1 MTLRGASTVPTP
13 GGPTVRRILVGAQLR
28 RLRESRGLTREAAG
42 YRIRASES
50 KISRLELGRVGFKDR
65 DISDLLELYGVV
77 DETQREALVALARE
91 ANSPG
96 WWHSYDDVLPNWFQT
111 YVGLEE
117 AASLIRSYEIQFLP
131 GLLQTEAYAR
141 AVVSSG
147 APQLPSS
154 EVDRRVHLRITRQKI
169 LRRPTAP
176 PVFWA
181 VVDEAALHRPIGG
194 SKVMKEQVQ
203 YLLEL
208 MTLPNVTLQVMPFRF
223 GGHAGE
229 GGAFTMLRFPEP
241 ELPDVVYVEQLVS
254 AYYLDKRE
262 YVERYARTMD
272 RLTVDSQPPETTRVT
287 LERIL
292 TQV

>member
-1 MTLRGASTVPTP
+1 M
-13 GGPTVRRILVGAQLR
+13 GAQLR
-28 RLRESRGLTREAAG
+28 RLREEKGITREAAG

-65 DISDLLELYGVV
+65 DISDLLELYGVQ
-77 DETQREALVALARE
+77 DEVQREALVALARE
-91 ANSPG
+91 ANSAG

-117 AASLIRSYEIQFLP
+117 AATLIRSYEIQFLP
-131 GLLQTEAYAR
+131 GLLQTEEYAR
-141 AVVSSG
+141 AVVSAGSPD
-147 APQLPSS
+147 ASTADM
-154 EVDRRVHLRITRQKI
+154 ERRVHLRVTRQKI
-169 LRRPTAP
+169 LRRPNNA

-194 SKVMKEQVQ
+194 SKVMRAQVEH
-203 YLLEL
+203 LLDL

-229 GGAFTMLRFPEP
+229 SGAFSILRFPEP

-254 AYYLDKRE
+254 AYYLDKRD

-272 RLTVDSQPPETTRVT
+272 RLTVDSQPPDVTRKT

>member
-1 MTLRGASTVPTP
+1 
-13 GGPTVRRILVGAQLR
+13 
-28 RLRESRGLTREAAG
+28 LTREAAG

-65 DISDLLELYGVV
+65 DISDLLELYGVE
-77 DETQREALVALARE
+77 DEIQREALVALARE

-147 APQLPSS
+147 APDLPTT
-154 EVDRRVHLRITRQKI
+154 EVDRRVHLRITRQRI
-169 LRRPTAP
+169 LSRPSAP
-176 PVFWA
+176 GFWA

-194 SKVMKEQVQ
+194 SKVMKEQVEH
-203 YLLEL
+203 LLEM

-229 GGAFTMLRFPEP
+229 GGAFSILRFPEP

-272 RLTVDSQPPETTRVT
+272 RLTVDSQPPTVT
-287 LERIL
+287 QDSLEKIL
-292 TQV
+292 NQV

>member
-1 MTLRGASTVPTP
+1 
-13 GGPTVRRILVGAQLR
+13 LVGAQLR
-28 RLRESRGLTREAAG
+28 RLREARGLTREAAG

-50 KISRLELGRVGFKDR
+50 KISRLELGRVSFKDR
-65 DISDLLELYGVV
+65 DISDLLELYGVE

-91 ANSPG
+91 ANNPG

-131 GLLQTEAYAR
+131 GLLQTEEYAR
-141 AVVSSG
+141 AVVTAG
-147 APQLPSS
+147 AIDATTD
-154 EVDRRVHLRITRQKI
+154 EIDRRVHLRVTRQQI
-169 LRRPTAP
+169 LHRPNP
-176 PVFWA
+176 PAFWA

-194 SKVMKEQVQ
+194 SKVMKQQVEH
-203 YLLEL
+203 LLDL
-208 MTLPNVTLQVMPFRF
+208 MSLPNITLQVMPFRF

-229 GGAFTMLRFPEP
+229 GGAFTILRFPEP

-272 RLTVDSQPPETTRVT
+272 RLPVDSQTPTDTRETLR
-287 LERIL
+287 RIL
-292 TQV
+292 AQR

>member
-1 MTLRGASTVPTP
+1 MPTP

-28 RLRESRGLTREAAG
+28 RLRENLGLTREEAG

-65 DISDLLELYGVV
+65 DISDLLEFYGVQ

-111 YVGLEE
+111 FVGLEE
-117 AASLIRSYEIQFLP
+117 AATLIRSYEIQFLP
-131 GLLQTEAYAR
+131 GLMQTEAYAR
-141 AVVSSG
+141 AVVSAGSPN
-147 APQLPSS
+147 APTA
-154 EVDRRVHLRITRQKI
+154 EVERRVHLRVTRQKI
-169 LRRPTAP
+169 LHRSAP
-176 PVFWA
+176 PTFWA

-194 SKVMKEQVQ
+194 SKVMKAQVE

-208 MTLPNVTLQVMPFRF
+208 MTLPNITLQVMPFRF

-229 GGAFTMLRFPEP
+229 SGAFTILRFPEP
-241 ELPDVVYVEQLVS
+241 ELPDVVYIEQLVS

-272 RLTVDSQPPETTRVT
+272 RLTVDSQPPESTKET

-292 TQV
+292 SQV

>member
-1 MTLRGASTVPTP
+1 VPTP

-50 KISRLELGRVGFKDR
+50 KISRLELGRVGFKNR
-65 DISDLLELYGVV
+65 DISDLLELYGVE
-77 DETQREALVALARE
+77 DAAQRDALVALARE

-117 AASLIRSYEIQFLP
+117 AATLIRSYEIQFLP

-141 AVVSSG
+141 AVVSAG
-147 APQLPSS
+147 DPDASS
-154 EVDRRVHLRITRQKI
+154 ADIDRRVHLRVTRQGI
-169 LRRPTAP
+169 LHRPEP
-176 PVFWA
+176 LQLW
-181 VVDEAALHRPIGG
+181 VVLDEAALHRPIGG
-194 SKVMKEQVQ
+194 SKVMKEQVEH
-203 YLLEL
+203 LLEL
-208 MTLPNVTLQVMPFRF
+208 MMLPHVTIQVMPFRF
-223 GGHAGE
+223 GGHAGDS
-229 GGAFTMLRFPEP
+229 GAFSILRFSEP
-241 ELPDVVYVEQLVS
+241 ELPDVVYIEQLVS

-262 YVERYARTMD
+262 YVERYAKIMD
-272 RLTVDSQPPETTRVT
+272 RLFVDSQPPETTRET
-287 LERIL
+287 LQRIL

>member
-1 MTLRGASTVPTP
+1 MKGALTVTTP

-28 RLRESRGLTREAAG
+28 RLREASGLTREAAG

-65 DISDLLELYGVV
+65 DIADLLELYGVV
-77 DETQREALVALARE
+77 DEAQREALISLARE

-141 AVVSSG
+141 AVISAG
-147 APQLPSS
+147 ARDAPVT
-154 EVDRRVHLRITRQKI
+154 EIDRRVHLRITRQRI
-169 LRRPTAP
+169 LHRETSP
-176 PVFWA
+176 PEFWG
-181 VVDEAALHRPIGG
+181 VVDEAALRRPIGG
-194 SKVMKEQVQ
+194 AKVMREQIEH
-203 YLLEL
+203 LLEL
-208 MTLPNVTLQVMPFRF
+208 MERPNVTLQVMPFRF
-223 GGHAGE
+223 GSHAGE
-229 GGAFTMLRFPEP
+229 SGAFSILRFPEP

-254 AYYLDKRE
+254 AYYLEKRD
-262 YVERYARTMD
+262 YVDRYSQTMD
-272 RLTVDSQPPETTRVT
+272 RLGVESQPPDITRRT
-287 LERIL
+287 LSKIL
-292 TQV
+292 DQV

>member
-1 MTLRGASTVPTP
+1 
-13 GGPTVRRILVGAQLR
+13 LVGAQLR
-28 RLRESRGLTREAAG
+28 RLRETQGLTREAAG

-65 DISDLLELYGVV
+65 DISDLLELYGVE
-77 DETQREALVALARE
+77 DEAQREALVALARE

-117 AASLIRSYEIQFLP
+117 AATLIRSYEIQFLP

-141 AVVSSG
+141 AVVSAG
-147 APQLPSS
+147 APDATTA
-154 EVDRRVHLRITRQKI
+154 EVDRRVNLRVTRQKI
-169 LRRPTAP
+169 LRRPSP
-176 PVFWA
+176 PVLWA

-194 SKVMKEQVQ
+194 SKVMKAQVEH
-203 YLLEL
+203 LLE
-208 MTLPNVTLQVMPFRF
+208 MMKLPNVTLQVMPFRF

-229 GGAFTMLRFPEP
+229 GGAFTILRFPEP

-272 RLTVDSQPPETTRVT
+272 RLTVDSQPPEVTRET

-292 TQV
+292 RQV